1 MSVEYIEI
9 QSGEKVSAV
18 GTRLTNVRFSP
29 SIMDIHKKY
38 YLHELDANEDDYL
51 PLNNNE
57 TTWRRLIIWNVP
69 EGAEYIAEISEVFRQ
84 IGGFSRIERLRA
96 DKYGDDAPV
105 SIVFNTWNVNVF
117 TERLVDELAMCDIH
131 NQHVCSYD
139 KHYVTLFY
147 EFDDMYGEREVFLE
161 LSWETDI
168 VDIAN
173 K

>member
-9 QSGEKVSAV
+9 QCGEMVSAV
-18 GTRLTNVRFSP
+18 GARLTNVRFSP
-29 SIMDIHKKY
+29 SIVDVRKKY
-38 YLHELDANEDDYL
+38 YLHDLDANEDDYL

-69 EGAEYIAEISEVFRQ
+69 EGAEYIAEIKEVFSQ
-84 IGGFSRIERLRA
+84 IGGFIRIERLRA

-105 SIVFNTWNVNVF
+105 SIVFDTWNVNVF
-117 TERLVDELAMCDIH
+117 TERLVDELVMCDIH
-131 NQHVCSYD
+131 NQHVSSYD

-161 LSWETDI
+161 LSWETDL
-168 VDIAN
+168 VDIVN

>member
-9 QSGEKVSAV
+9 QCCEPVSAV

-38 YLHELDANEDDYL
+38 YLHDLDANEDDYL

-105 SIVFNTWNVNVF
+105 SIVFNTWNLNVF

-147 EFDDMYGEREVFLE
+147 EFDDRYGEREVFLE
-161 LSWETDI
+161 LSWETDL
-168 VDIAN
+168 VDIA
-173 K
+173 KK

>member
-9 QSGEKVSAV
+9 QCGEPVSAV
-18 GTRLTNVRFSP
+18 GARLTNVRFSP

-38 YLHELDANEDDYL
+38 YLHDLDANEDDYL
-51 PLNNNE
+51 PLNTNE

-84 IGGFSRIERLRA
+84 IGGFSRIERLHSE
-96 DKYGDDAPV
+96 KYGDDAPV
-105 SIVFNTWNVNVF
+105 SIVFNTWNLNVF

-131 NQHVCSYD
+131 NQHVSCYD

-147 EFDDMYGEREVFLE
+147 EFDDMYGEREVFIE
-161 LSWETDI
+161 LSWETDL
-168 VDIAN
+168 VDIA
-173 K
+173 KK

>member
-9 QSGEKVSAV
+9 QCCEPVSAV
-18 GTRLTNVRFSP
+18 EARLTNVRFSP

-51 PLNNNE
+51 TLNTNE

-84 IGGFSRIERLRA
+84 IGGFSRIERLHSE
-96 DKYGDDAPV
+96 KYGDDAPV

-131 NQHVCSYD
+131 NQHVSSYD

-161 LSWETDI
+161 LSWETDL

>member
-9 QSGEKVSAV
+9 QCCEPVSAV
-18 GTRLTNVRFSP
+18 GTRLGNVGFSQ
-29 SIMDIHKKY
+29 SIAGICKKY
-38 YLHELDANEDDYL
+38 YLDDLDANEAKYRT
-51 PLNNNE
+51 LNTND

-84 IGGFSRIERLRA
+84 IGGFTRIERLRA

-105 SIVFNTWNVNVF
+105 SIVFNTWNVNAF
-117 TERLVDELAMCDIH
+117 TNMLVDELAMCDIH

-147 EFDDMYGEREVFLE
+147 EFSDLYGEREVFLE
-161 LSWETDI
+161 LSWDADMVDI
-168 VDIAN
+168 VN

>member
-9 QSGEKVSAV
+9 QCGEMVSAV

-38 YLHELDANEDDYL
+38 YLHDLDANEDDYL

-57 TTWRRLIIWNVP
+57 TTWRRLIIWNIP

-84 IGGFSRIERLRA
+84 IGGFSRIERLHA
-96 DKYGDDAPV
+96 EKYGDDAPV
-105 SIVFNTWNVNVF
+105 SIVFNTWNLNAF

-131 NQHVCSYD
+131 NQHVASYD

-161 LSWETDI
+161 LSWETDL

-173 K
+173 M

>member
-1 MSVEYIEI
+1 M
-9 QSGEKVSAV
+9 VSAV
-18 GTRLTNVRFSP
+18 GARLTNVRFSP

-38 YLHELDANEDDYL
+38 YLHDLDANEDDYL
-51 PLNNNE
+51 PFTNE

-69 EGAEYIAEISEVFRQ
+69 EGAEYIAEIKEVFGQ
-84 IGGFSRIERLRA
+84 IGGFNRIERLRA

-117 TERLVDELAMCDIH
+117 TERLVDELDMCDIH
-131 NQHVCSYD
+131 NQHVSSYD

-161 LSWETDI
+161 LSWETDL

>member
-1 MSVEYIEI
+1 M
-9 QSGEKVSAV
+9 VSAV

-29 SIMDIHKKY
+29 SIVDIRKKY
-38 YLHELDANEDDYL
+38 YLHDLDANKDDYL

-69 EGAEYIAEISEVFRQ
+69 EGAEYIAEIKEVFSQ
-84 IGGFSRIERLRA
+84 IGGFSRIERLRS

-117 TERLVDELAMCDIH
+117 TERLVDELVMCDIH
-131 NQHVCSYD
+131 NQHVSSYD

-161 LSWETDI
+161 LSWETDL
-168 VDIAN
+168 VDIA
-173 K
+173 KK

>member
-1 MSVEYIEI
+1 M
-9 QSGEKVSAV
+9 VSAV

-29 SIMDIHKKY
+29 SIVDIRKKY
-38 YLHELDANEDDYL
+38 YLHDLDANKDDYL

-69 EGAEYIAEISEVFRQ
+69 EGAEYIAEIKEVFSQ
-84 IGGFSRIERLRA
+84 IGGFSRIERLRS

-131 NQHVCSYD
+131 NQHVSSYD

-161 LSWETDI
+161 LSWETDL
-168 VDIAN
+168 VDIA
-173 K
+173 KK

>member
-9 QSGEKVSAV
+9 QCGEMVSAV
-18 GTRLTNVRFSP
+18 EARLTNVRFSP

-51 PLNNNE
+51 TLNTNE

-84 IGGFSRIERLRA
+84 IGGFSRIERLHSE
-96 DKYGDDAPV
+96 KYGDDAPV
-105 SIVFNTWNVNVF
+105 SIVFNTWNVNAF
-117 TERLVDELAMCDIH
+117 TERLVDELDMCDIH

-161 LSWETDI
+161 LSWETDL

>member
-9 QSGEKVSAV
+9 QCCEPVSAV
-18 GTRLTNVRFSP
+18 GARLANVGFSQ
-29 SIMDIHKKY
+29 SIAGICKKY
-38 YLHELDANEDDYL
+38 YLDDLDANEAKYRT
-51 PLNNNE
+51 LNTND

-84 IGGFSRIERLRA
+84 IGGFTRIERLRA

-105 SIVFNTWNVNVF
+105 SIVFNTWNVNAF
-117 TERLVDELAMCDIH
+117 TNMLVDELAMCDIH

-147 EFDDMYGEREVFLE
+147 EFSDLYGEREVFLE
-161 LSWETDI
+161 LSWDADMVDI
-168 VDIAN
+168 VN

>member
-1 MSVEYIEI
+1 MSVQYIEI
-9 QSGEKVSAV
+9 QCGEMVSAV
-18 GTRLTNVRFSP
+18 GARLTNVRFSP

-38 YLHELDANEDDYL
+38 YLHDLDANEDDYL
-51 PLNNNE
+51 PFTNE

-105 SIVFNTWNVNVF
+105 SIVFDTWNVNVF
-117 TERLVDELAMCDIH
+117 TERLVDELDMCDIH
-131 NQHVCSYD
+131 NQHVSSYD

-161 LSWETDI
+161 LSWETDL
-168 VDIAN
+168 VDIVN

>member
-9 QSGEKVSAV
+9 QSGEMVSAV
-18 GTRLTNVRFSP
+18 GTRLGNVGFSQ
-29 SIMDIHKKY
+29 SIAGICKKY
-38 YLHELDANEDDYL
+38 YLDDLDANEAKYRT
-51 PLNNNE
+51 LNTND

-69 EGAEYIAEISEVFRQ
+69 EGAEYIAEISEVFRK
-84 IGGFSRIERLRA
+84 IGGFSRIERLRN

-105 SIVFNTWNVNVF
+105 SIVFNTWNVNAF
-117 TERLVDELAMCDIH
+117 TNMLVDELAMCDIH

-139 KHYVTLFY
+139 KQYVTLFY

-161 LSWETDI
+161 LSWETDL

>member
-9 QSGEKVSAV
+9 QCGEKVSAV
-18 GTRLTNVRFSP
+18 GARLTNVRFSP
-29 SIMDIHKKY
+29 SILDIHKKY
-38 YLHELDANEDDYL
+38 YLHDLDANEDDYL
-51 PLNNNE
+51 PFTNE

-69 EGAEYIAEISEVFRQ
+69 EGAEYIAEIKEVFGQ
-84 IGGFSRIERLRA
+84 IGGFNRIERLRA

-105 SIVFNTWNVNVF
+105 SIVFNTWNVNAF
-117 TERLVDELAMCDIH
+117 TERLVDELDMCDIH

-161 LSWETDI
+161 LSWETDL

>member
-9 QSGEKVSAV
+9 QCGEMVSAV

-84 IGGFSRIERLRA
+84 IGGFSRIERLHSE
-96 DKYGDDAPV
+96 KYGDDAPV
-105 SIVFNTWNVNVF
+105 SIVFNTWNLNVF

-131 NQHVCSYD
+131 NQHVSSYD

-147 EFDDMYGEREVFLE
+147 EFDDRYGEREVFLE
-161 LSWETDI
+161 LSWETDL
-168 VDIAN
+168 VDIA
-173 K
+173 KK

>member
-1 MSVEYIEI
+1 MSVEYIAI
-9 QSGEKVSAV
+9 QCGETVSAV

-84 IGGFSRIERLRA
+84 IGGFSRIERLHSE
-96 DKYGDDAPV
+96 KYGDDAPV
-105 SIVFNTWNVNVF
+105 SIVFNTWNLNVF

-131 NQHVCSYD
+131 NQHVSSYD

-161 LSWETDI
+161 LSWETDLI
-168 VDIAN
+168 DIA
-173 K
+173 KK